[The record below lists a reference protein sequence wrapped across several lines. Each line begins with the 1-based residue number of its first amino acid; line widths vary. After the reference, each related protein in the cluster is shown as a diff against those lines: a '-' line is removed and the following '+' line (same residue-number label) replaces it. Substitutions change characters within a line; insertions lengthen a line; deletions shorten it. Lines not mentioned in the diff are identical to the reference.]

1 MDSTEIFWIKQLRMV
16 YPFRLSKDLA
26 EPSQKYDS
34 VFDQKVPFR
43 RISSWEASGIKN
55 IDTNKVSIKSFLEKQ
70 SQELFNHV
78 PNVFN
83 FIRVEYLHLWIKNL
97 WKILQMS

>member
-1 MDSTEIFWIKQLRMV
+1 MV
-16 YPFRLSKDLA
+16 YSCRLIKDLV
-26 EPSQKYDS
+26 ESSKKYDS
-34 VFDQKVPFR
+34 VFDQKVPSFR

-55 IDTNKVSIKSFLEKQ
+55 IDINKVNIKSFLEKQ
-70 SQELFNHV
+70 NQELFNHV